1 MMTPLKTTIP
11 AEYKTTIEGEELMTM
26 TMSQIAEAALTKVLA
41 LRRVTFET
49 NTVTRRSQNQVL
61 QTLGEN
67 DMIAVSTALA
77 EHQQKH
83 GW

>member
-1 MMTPLKTTIP
+1 
-11 AEYKTTIEGEELMTM
+11 MTM
-26 TMSQIAEAALTKVLA
+26 TTTLSKTAEAALTKMLA

-61 QTLGEN
+61 QTLGDD

-77 EHQQKH
+77 DHQQKF

>member
-1 MMTPLKTTIP
+1 MTTTTKTT
-11 AEYKTTIEGEELMTM
+11 T
-26 TMSQIAEAALTKVLA
+26 AEAALAKVLA

-61 QTLGEN
+61 QSLSDA
-67 DMIAVSTALA
+67 DMIAVSTSLA
-77 EHQQKH
+77 EHQQKF

>member
-1 MMTPLKTTIP
+1 MTTTTKT
-11 AEYKTTIEGEELMTM
+11 
-26 TMSQIAEAALTKVLA
+26 AEAALAKVLA

-61 QTLGEN
+61 QSLSDT
-67 DMIAVSTALA
+67 DMILVSTALA
-77 EHQQKH
+77 EHQQEH

>member
-1 MMTPLKTTIP
+1 MNDKVDTFAHL
-11 AEYKTTIEGEELMTM
+11 TM
-26 TMSQIAEAALTKVLA
+26 TKTAEAALSKVLA

-61 QTLGEN
+61 QSLSDT

-77 EHQQKH
+77 EHQQKF

>member
-1 MMTPLKTTIP
+1 MTTTP
-11 AEYKTTIEGEELMTM
+11 MSTT
-26 TMSQIAEAALTKVLA
+26 AEAALNKVLA
-41 LRRVTFET
+41 LRKVTFET

-61 QTLGEN
+61 QSLSDT

-77 EHQQKH
+77 EHQRLF